1 MRAADLIVKCLEA
14 HGIERV
20 YCVPGESYLALLDAL
35 YDSSIKVIICR
46 HESGAGFMAIA
57 EARLT
62 GKPAVFMVSR
72 GPGATNGSIAIHVAE
87 QDATPVLLFIGQ
99 VSRIERSRGAFQ
111 EVDYGQFFGG
121 MAKGIYEVTEGAK
134 IGEIVT
140 RSLRLTGEGKP
151 GPVIISLPED
161 VLSDEAGEAVPS
173 PFPLAV
179 ARHGASDITAIQA
192 MIDAAEHPL
201 IVAGAMLRGAK
212 GVLALQ
218 RFAEALRIPV
228 AVTWKNQDIFDNGSP
243 LYAGHLGFGNPPKHR
258 QVLANSDLI
267 IAVGT
272 RLGDVASLNYTFP
285 TAPQPKQKLI
295 HIYPDGEPI
304 GKVFQTD
311 FGLIADPAAVL
322 TDLAAHPR
330 VVSSARESWRSSI
343 NEFVREFQRF
353 TSPEPNDAV
362 DFGKVVVSIAAQAPD
377 DAIITTDAGNMS
389 TWVHR
394 HWVMTPKNTLL
405 GAIAGAMGFGVPTAV
420 AAAIV
425 DSSRMAIT
433 FVGDGGILMTGQ
445 ELATAVQYGAKPK
458 VVISDNGIYGTIRT
472 HQERHYPHR
481 VSGTD
486 LVNPDFT
493 LWATSFGVFTVT
505 ITLGDDIDAKVK
517 EFLAHDG
524 AAVLHVKSSKEALS
538 AFTTLSALN

>member
-1 MRAADLIVKCLEA
+1 MRAADVIVKSLEA

-35 YDSSIKVIICR
+35 YGSSIEVVICR
-46 HESGAGFMAIA
+46 HESGAGFMAVA

-62 GKPAVFMVSR
+62 GKPAVFLVSR
-72 GPGATNGSIAIHVAE
+72 GPGATNGSIAVHVAE

-99 VSRIERSRGAFQ
+99 VSREERNRGAFQ
-111 EVDYGQFFGG
+111 EMDYTQFFGS
-121 MAKGIYEVTEGAK
+121 MTKGVFEIHQGQK

-140 RSLRLTGEGKP
+140 RSLRLAAEGKP
-151 GPVIISLPED
+151 GPVVISLPED
-161 VLSDEAGEAVPS
+161 MLSDEVGEVVAA

-179 ARHGASDITAIQA
+179 AHHSANDIATIQA
-192 MIDAAEHPL
+192 MIEAADTPL
-201 IVAGAMLRGAK
+201 LVAGAMLRGPK
-212 GVLALQ
+212 GAAALQ
-218 RFAEALRIPV
+218 RFSEALRIPV
-228 AVTWKNQDIFDNGSP
+228 AATWKNQDIFDNASP

-258 QVLANSDLI
+258 QVLAKSDLI

-285 TAPQPKQKLI
+285 TAPEPKQKLI

-304 GKVFQTD
+304 GRIFRTD
-311 FGLIADPAAVL
+311 FGLVADPIGVL
-322 TDLAAHPR
+322 SDLALHPR
-330 VVSSARESWRSSI
+330 VVSSARESWCSSI
-343 NEFVREFQRF
+343 NDFVRDFQILK
-353 TSPEPNDAV
+353 SPEPTDGV
-362 DFGKVVVSIAAQAPD
+362 DFGKVVVAIAAQAPAN
-377 DAIITTDAGNMS
+377 AIITTDAGNIS

-420 AAAIV
+420 AAGMV
-425 DSSRMAIT
+425 DKTRMPIT

-445 ELATAVQYGAKPK
+445 ELATAVQYGVKIK

-472 HQERHYPHR
+472 HQEKHYPHR

-493 LWATSFGVFTVT
+493 LWAKSFGVHTVSMV
-505 ITLGDDIDAKVK
+505 LGDDIDAKVK
-517 EFLAHDG
+517 EFLSFDG

-538 AFTTLSALN
+538 AFTTLSALG